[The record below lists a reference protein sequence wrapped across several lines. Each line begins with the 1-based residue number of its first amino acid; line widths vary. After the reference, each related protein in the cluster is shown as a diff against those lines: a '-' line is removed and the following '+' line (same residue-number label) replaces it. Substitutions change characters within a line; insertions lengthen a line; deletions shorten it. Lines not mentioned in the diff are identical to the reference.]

1 MDKEALKTLVRLGQ
15 EIEAQPPLPPLPEQ
29 EPVGYVYSEKGVKHG
44 AIQTQRD
51 LPNGTPLY
59 AAPLPVQEPVLMQE
73 RRAKRMSG
81 SVITEWS
88 EWYASQYNTPEE
100 ARADEFFAEHI
111 PHEWRQLCVVPTTP
125 PLPVQEPVAR
135 VIDNGTPEGSIEW
148 IPFTNRVEPLKTGD
162 LLYTTTPRR
171 TWKGLTVED
180 ITKIDQ
186 GIYPTWKDEVQA
198 IEARLKELNNG

>member
-100 ARADEFFAEHI
+100 AKADEFFAEHI

-125 PLPVQEPVAR
+125 PLPVQR
-135 VIDNGTPEGSIEW
+135 Q
-148 IPFTNRVEPLKTGD
+148 PLTDEQFNDLVMEHLGPHALTGGKMSVYD
-162 LLYTTTPRR
+162 AFLKAVRAT
-171 TWKGLTVED
+171 
-180 ITKIDQ
+180 
-186 GIYPTWKDEVQA
+186 
-198 IEARLKELNNG
+198 EAAHNIGVNK